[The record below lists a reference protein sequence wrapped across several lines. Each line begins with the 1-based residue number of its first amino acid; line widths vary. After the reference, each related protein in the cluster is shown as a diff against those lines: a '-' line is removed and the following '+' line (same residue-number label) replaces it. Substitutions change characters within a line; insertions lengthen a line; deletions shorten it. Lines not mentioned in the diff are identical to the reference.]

1 MEAFS
6 FEWLNIFKCGQHRR
20 LLEALFLQ
28 KSECSHYLARV
39 PADFT
44 VEPFIKPISDTEPI
58 NIVLA
63 CNYSPI
69 KGFAAIL
76 QIIYGSQELFK
87 ARGRQLEKYG
97 YASYSLTVVPYILM
111 SLVNFLAAALQ
122 PQYPSMFIVL
132 HQADNAADHA
142 DNTAGQTGNTAH
154 EENIENKIA
163 GAVGKAYGDL
173 KLLERPGTD
182 VSTMFAFRKLKR
194 C

>member
-1 MEAFS
+1 M
-6 FEWLNIFKCGQHRR
+6 
-20 LLEALFLQ
+20 
-28 KSECSHYLARV
+28 
-39 PADFT
+39 
-44 VEPFIKPISDTEPI
+44 
-58 NIVLA
+58 
-63 CNYSPI
+63 
-69 KGFAAIL
+69 KGFAAIF

-132 HQADNAADHA
+132 HQADNTADHA

-154 EENIENKIA
+154 DENIENKIA

-182 VSTMFAFRKLKR
+182 VSTMFIIRKLKR